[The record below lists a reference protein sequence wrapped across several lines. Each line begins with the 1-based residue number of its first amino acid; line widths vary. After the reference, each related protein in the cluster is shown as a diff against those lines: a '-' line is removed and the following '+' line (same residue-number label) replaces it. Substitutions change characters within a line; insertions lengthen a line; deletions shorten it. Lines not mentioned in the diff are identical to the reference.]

1 MVEAQAD
8 LAATLLRETSLVD
21 PSASVIISPI
31 SIAIALSMVYVGA
44 KRESK
49 RELRTLLAGDTSD
62 AHLLEYFESAVHYL
76 GAHHNNYSL
85 ESANKVYVDKS
96 IRVLQAYR
104 HKIRRHFNGGFER
117 IDVKDAYG
125 TAKKINDFVDE
136 ATSHKITEVI
146 RAQEVQSNSRLFL
159 VNALH
164 FKGEWTE
171 KFYRQMS
178 SNESF
183 YTSEGQSKLV
193 TMMHQKSFFIYFEDD
208 QAQVLGLSYKGNE
221 VFMFVILPKERYGLG
236 ELLRNL
242 NGKKLTQ
249 YITKRASKEVELF
262 LPRFKVESSFELS
275 KALQKLGLIS
285 AFDDHADF
293 SGITD
298 SEEVHVGK
306 VIHRAVIEVNEE
318 GTEAA
323 AVTVVAMPA
332 GSSGHL
338 PPKPTQFRADHPF
351 AYAIVD
357 SHAKVLFFGK
367 VATFP

>member
-1 MVEAQAD
+1 MEAMVEAQAD
-8 LAATLLRETSLVD
+8 LAAKLLRETSLVD

-44 KRESK
+44 KRETK

-62 AHLLEYFESAVHYL
+62 AHLLEYFDDAVHYL
-76 GAHHNNYSL
+76 GARHNNYSL

-96 IRVLQAYR
+96 IRVLREYR
-104 HKIRRHFNGGFER
+104 HKIHRHFNGGFER
-117 IDVKDAYG
+117 IDVKDTFG

-136 ATSHKITEVI
+136 ATSHKIRKVI
-146 RAQEVQSNSRLFL
+146 RAQEIQSTSRLFL

-171 KFYRQMS
+171 KSYRQMS

-208 QAQVLGLSYKGNE
+208 QAQVLGLPYKGNE

-236 ELLRNL
+236 KLLRHL

-249 YITKRASKEVELF
+249 YITKRESKEVEVF

-275 KALQKLGLIS
+275 KALQKLGVS
-285 AFDDHADF
+285 TAFDDHADF

-298 SEEVHVGK
+298 SEAVHVGQ
-306 VIHRAVIEVNEE
+306 VIHKAVIEVTQTKNR
-318 GTEAA
+318 
-323 AVTVVAMPA
+323 
-332 GSSGHL
+332 SS
-338 PPKPTQFRADHPF
+338 
-351 AYAIVD
+351 V
-357 SHAKVLFFGK
+357 
-367 VATFP
+367 